1 MTPTQAERREDTRRQ
16 ILNAAAAAFAQHG
29 YAATSLNDV
38 IRQSELTKGAFY
50 FHYPSKEALALAVVD
65 DLRESWSAM
74 VRRAVDLERPVSE
87 QARGMAALVVEA
99 YSGNSHFRAL
109 GRLVPEL
116 VATRPDLAVEL
127 RTTLFMWIDF
137 IETIV
142 ARGQRDGAF
151 RTDLG
156 ARQIAETIFAAFNGV
171 EEFSE
176 LTSDGAD
183 LKERVDVLWQLI
195 EDAVAARPSTETKVP
210 R

>member
-1 MTPTQAERREDTRRQ
+1 MVTQ
-16 ILNAAAAAFAQHG
+16 
-29 YAATSLNDV
+29 
-38 IRQSELTKGAFY
+38 
-50 FHYPSKEALALAVVD
+50 
-65 DLRESWSAM
+65 
-74 VRRAVDLERPVSE
+74 AVDLERPVSE

-99 YSGNSHFRAL
+99 YGGNSHFRAL

-171 EEFSE
+171 EEFAE
-176 LTSDGAD
+176 LTSGGAD

-195 EDAVAARPSTETKVP
+195 EDAVAARPSTETKV
-210 R
+210 RR